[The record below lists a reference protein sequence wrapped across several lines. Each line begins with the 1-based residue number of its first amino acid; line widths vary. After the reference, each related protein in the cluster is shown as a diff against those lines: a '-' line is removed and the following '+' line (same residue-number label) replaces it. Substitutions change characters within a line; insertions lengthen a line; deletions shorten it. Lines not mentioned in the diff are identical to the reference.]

1 MLTGQLNAVNGLGL
15 LVLLEGRAR
24 QVTAHD
30 GLNLDNFELADDHA
44 PMLYS
49 GGLLGSERCRH
60 ISADKVRLQ
69 TRHSF
74 LFMNLDACIFTEG
87 E

>member
-1 MLTGQLNAVNGLGL
+1 VLTGQLDAVNGLGL

-24 QVTAHD
+24 QVAAHN
-30 GLNLDNFELADDHA
+30 GLNLNNLELADDHA
-44 PMLYS
+44 PILHS
-49 GGLLGSERCRH
+49 RGLLGSERCRH

-74 LFMNLDACIFTEG
+74 LFMKLDGCIFTEG